1 MKTAAVTKIGSLKET
16 DAAKRGKVELIDIE
30 EQEPGDDDI
39 KIRIAYCAICGSDP
53 NVFEGSF
60 GNNVP
65 ITLGHEISGVIE
77 ELGKGAV
84 RKGLKVG
91 DHVAGN
97 FLHNCGACY
106 YCLNGQQQFCS
117 ARPMRRTPGMA
128 EYVIWH
134 ESQAYKLPEGVSLRQ
149 GCLLEPLSIAVRAA
163 DKVQANAGSRVAI
176 SGGGPIGQL
185 VLQVLRLQGAT
196 SLTLIEPIAQR
207 REQGIAFG
215 AKHVIDPINQNVE
228 EEALRITGGLG
239 YDIVCDFSGIPAAA
253 EKLPAI
259 TAKGGSLLYG
269 AMYPVGYKMP
279 LDLFTYCYHNELT
292 ISGMFLSPYTFPRA
306 VQLLPHIDLDPFI
319 AKSFPLDRVA
329 EAFDAH
335 MTGEH
340 LKVIIRC
347 NDLD

>member
-16 DAAKRGKVELIDIE
+16 DISKRGTVEIIDIE
-30 EQEPGDDDI
+30 EQKPGDDDI
-39 KIRIAYCAICGSDP
+39 KIRVAYCAICGSDP
-53 NVFEGSF
+53 NVLEGSF
-60 GNNVP
+60 GYDVP
-65 ITLGHEISGVIE
+65 ITLGHEMSGVIE
-77 ELGKGAV
+77 ELGKNAT

-97 FLHNCGACY
+97 FLHFCGACY

-117 ARPMRRTPGMA
+117 SVPERKSPGMS

-134 ESQAYKLPEGVSLRQ
+134 ESQAYKLPEGVTLRQ
-149 GCLLEPLSIAVRAA
+149 GCMLEPLSIAVRAA
-163 DKVQANAGSRVAI
+163 DKVRAYAGNRVAI

-196 SLTLIEPIAQR
+196 SLTLIEPIKKR
-207 REQGIAFG
+207 REQGKLFG
-215 AKHVIDPINQNVE
+215 AKNVIDPINQNVE
-228 EEALRITGGLG
+228 EEAMRITNGFGF
-239 YDIVCDFSGIPAAA
+239 DVVCDFSGIPAAV
-253 EKLPAI
+253 EILPSI

-292 ISGMFLSPYTFPRA
+292 IAGIFLSPYTFPRS
-306 VQLLPHIDLDPFI
+306 VQLLPHIDLEPFV
-319 AKSFPLDRVA
+319 AVSYPLERVA
-329 EAFDAH
+329 EAFDVH

-340 LKVIIRC
+340 LKVLIRC